1 MLSVVSC
8 AARRAVPLEPRI
20 DTSTSSEPERVRP
33 MRADALR
40 NRAALMDAARAVF
53 RRDGLAAQMDAI
65 AETAGLGVGTLYRH
79 FPTKE
84 ALIAVLVQE
93 RLERLSASAEV
104 AVRAD
109 DPWEGLA
116 GLVWALATFE
126 AEDQGMVDILTDS
139 AAAQPPD
146 VGAAMRTFVER
157 LGVAVTRAQAAGQ
170 MRTDVSADDVLIAVC
185 GIGKMMS
192 LGAED
197 GAGRWRRLVQVVL
210 DGLRGGARA
219 ASPLG

>member
-1 MLSVVSC
+1 
-8 AARRAVPLEPRI
+8 
-20 DTSTSSEPERVRP
+20 

-210 DGLRGGARA
+210 DGLRG
-219 ASPLG
+219 PLG